1 MRITCDPKR
10 EGCGETFEITG
21 TLLTDLR
28 KARELGGEIGCPNSD
43 CKRRLN
49 HEQITGVLEAVEK
62 RLVIDPTTVTGPKS
76 LKAIGGVGVLT
87 RGDLAEIREASK
99 RVAELMADG
108 QWYSAD
114 EIKMTAGKDGEPATE
129 GLRRMR
135 ELREIQ
141 GIGIEK
147 EKIPGTRKWRYRLT
161 RKAQT

>member
-1 MRITCDPKR
+1 MRITCDPR
-10 EGCGETFEITG
+10 HNGCGATFEITG
-21 TLLTDLR
+21 ALLTDLR
-28 KARELGGEIGCPNSD
+28 LAKERGGEIGCPNAA
-43 CKRRLN
+43 CNRRLGQ
-49 HEQITGVLEAVEK
+49 EQIAKVLDAVER

-87 RGDLAEIREASK
+87 RSDLTEIREASK

-114 EIKMTAGKDGEPATE
+114 ALKMTAGKDDEPATE

-135 ELREIQ
+135 ELREIP
-141 GIGIEK
+141 GIDIEK

-161 RKAQT
+161 RKVQT